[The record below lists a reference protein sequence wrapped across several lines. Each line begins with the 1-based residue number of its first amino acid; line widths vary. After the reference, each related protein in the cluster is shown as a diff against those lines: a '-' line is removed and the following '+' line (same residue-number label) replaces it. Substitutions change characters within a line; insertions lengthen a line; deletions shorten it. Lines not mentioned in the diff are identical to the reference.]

1 MITRQVIRLVALDL
15 DGTLLTSQ
23 NTVSPATHAAI
34 IQAVA
39 RGVHVTIA
47 TGRRLYAA
55 RAVAETLGLSLP
67 LILHG
72 GAVIQESATGAV
84 RYEDV
89 IPPDTTRMVLDM
101 LLAHGHQPVLYES
114 PAHGGRL
121 FAGPREAD
129 NGPTHSYLEDRG
141 GRAVADNLMRLAHT
155 ALAEQT
161 HLLSIAAFDDD
172 EAAMLRLHDAL
183 AVALG
188 GRVALLIERPV
199 TATTTVPSHGIEI
212 FNAGVGKGKALAHLA
227 DLLGVLLSETMA
239 VGDYDNDL
247 SMLDAVR
254 RAGGVAV
261 AMANAVP
268 LIKGAATAF
277 VASNDADGVA
287 EAFARF
293 VEPGGDE

>member
-1 MITRQVIRLVALDL
+1 MIRLVALDL

-23 NTVSPATHAAI
+23 NTVSPQTRAAI
-34 IQAVA
+34 TEAVA
-39 RGVHVTIA
+39 RGIHVTIA

-72 GAVIQESATGAV
+72 GAVIQESATGEV
-84 RYEDV
+84 RYEDT
-89 IPPDTTRMVLDM
+89 IAPETARTVLDV

-121 FAGPREAD
+121 FTGPREAD
-129 NGPTHSYLEDRG
+129 NSPTRSYLEDRG
-141 GRAVADNLMRLAHT
+141 GRAVADSLVRRDHATLA
-155 ALAEQT
+155 AQA

-199 TATTTVPSHGIEI
+199 TATTTVPSYGIEI
-212 FNAGVGKGKALAHLA
+212 FNAGCGKGKAVAHLA

-239 VGDYDNDL
+239 VGDYENDL
-247 SMLDAVR
+247 SMLHAVR
-254 RAGGVAV
+254 SAGGVAV

-268 LIKGAATAF
+268 LVKEAATAF

-293 VEPGGDE
+293 VVVEGARSE